1 MARKAEG
8 LARKARIACE
18 KWRQYFKY
26 NIDKYHKMHSFV
38 LGHQWEEDEKDMLI
52 TNNKV
57 ALTSNK
63 LATLSN
69 SLSGEQQQNTP
80 QLQVTPMSNC
90 TEETAYFREI
100 ILKDIVFSTDSNTV
114 YQVSGSQ
121 ASIGGF
127 GAFAVGTDYLQ
138 EDSFDQDI
146 VTSHFKDSTRAYW
159 DIGAENISKID
170 GMYGGYIS
178 RITRQKFRELYGKQV
193 EEKIMTESGI
203 TATESEIAL
212 ATQPEMTDDPFSWAD
227 DESITINDFFLR
239 KFKKET
245 IYKLSNGK
253 TVNQEEMD
261 DIISQSQSI
270 NDMESMLPAEGIEEL
285 NSVPEEDV
293 EEELLTLWSEGE
305 QIRIEEK
312 REIKKSRIM
321 HYRIAGEFVLEESE
335 FPSDD
340 IPVIFV
346 DQKSYYDKNGKQ
358 VCRSF
363 FDDCVDT
370 QRYIN
375 YLRTQSAYILKISR
389 YDQFMGSKENVRGLD
404 TERNWQDPTNI
415 QGMLT
420 YDESPQGN
428 KPEQIRPPELSQS
441 LFQQYQLAIEDLY
454 SSTGLYPTRMGQ
466 QGNEVSGEA
475 INARTRQGSYVTQ
488 GAFTSVNRAI
498 EAAGVIINQMIP
510 KVYDSERVI
519 SLMTPDEG
527 MKTITINKQS
537 DEYGA
542 FIENDIRKGTYQVR
556 LKPGPSYEGQKQEA
570 LMSLQQVLQANPQA
584 FNLIADLYAENL
596 PLANSIELK
605 NRLKTMV
612 PPEIIQAGKTG
623 KNPQEMGAKQPSPEG
638 QAMQAEMQMKQQ
650 ELQLKQQELQLKAK
664 QMEIELQMQLQKLET
679 ERLEVA
685 GKLEEQKLRYLAET
699 ERTQSDN
706 AISHADNLTKILTHR
721 M

>member
-127 GAFAVGTDYLQ
+127 GAFAVGTDYLH

-404 TERNWQDPTNI
+404 TQRNWQDPTNI

-623 KNPQEMGAKQPSPEG
+623 KNPQEMGAKQPSPEE

>member
-623 KNPQEMGAKQPSPEG
+623 KNPQEMGAKQPSPEE

-664 QMEIELQMQLQKLET
+664 QMEIELQMHLQKLET

>member
-623 KNPQEMGAKQPSPEG
+623 KNPQEMGAKQPSPEE